1 MAVMS
6 ESRGAA
12 VVTLVVAVVVV
23 LALGAALV
31 VTQWD
36 KWTCAPPDGMWV
48 EAADNCMEL
57 P

>member
-6 ESRGAA
+6 NSRGAA
-12 VVTLVVAVVVV
+12 VVTLVIGTVVV
-23 LALGAALV
+23 LALGAVLV

-36 KWTCAPPDGMWV
+36 KWTCAPPDGVWV
-48 EAADNCMEL
+48 EGPDHCTEL

>member
-1 MAVMS
+1 MAVIT

-12 VVTLVVAVVVV
+12 VVTLLVAVVVV

-36 KWTCAPPDGMWV
+36 KWTCAPPDGVWV